1 MAKKIFYW
9 GPFIDENIATKKAI
23 LNSATAI
30 NKYSKDYVST
40 IINSIGE
47 WNDVKKNSNHI
58 SISAGILNNP
68 TKLKTEKQ
76 F

>member
-30 NKYSKDYVST
+30 NKYSKDYMGSK
-40 IINSIGE
+40 IRGNRNNSVIGTCF
-47 WNDVKKNSNHI
+47 
-58 SISAGILNNP
+58 L
-68 TKLKTEKQ
+68 